1 MMSAEQR
8 HAKKARRKD
17 RGFGAGKIVA
27 VLAVVTLAGA
37 GGIYLAQSDDGGSRV
52 LSAELHP
59 ASVTDFEITALA
71 SGELEAARSIEIKN
85 PLDVSSTIEEL
96 VPEGTFVRRG
106 DVLVKLN
113 TEELQNR
120 LQQEELAVVNAQND
134 YDQADG
140 ALKIQLSENATRL
153 RDARLRVELA
163 DLALQRW
170 KEGEVAKRREELRIA
185 KERSD
190 RELDRLDEKVRRS
203 RELESQGFLSRDELQ
218 RDEIAFKEAQAA
230 QTIADL
236 NILIYNTFEYPEAEK
251 TRQADVTNAEDNL
264 ARTIEQNEIN
274 RLNRQA
280 SVDTRKEQLR
290 LRIENRDKLRTQ
302 IEAAIISAPADGLVV
317 YESTMQSSRRSMN
330 EGPLSVGQ
338 QIRPRETLI
347 YLPDTSEM
355 VASVR
360 IHESL
365 QGRVRAGQ
373 RAAVRVDAVDSE
385 FSGAVRSVGLLAESG
400 GWRDPNRREYTVRI
414 ALDRDQNGLE
424 RVKPSMRCDATIVIG
439 RVENSLAIPIQAV
452 FSRGPV
458 QYVYVPDGA
467 RVRPVPVWVGR
478 RSDTLAEIRGGIE
491 AGTPVLLREPR
502 SGEAMS
508 RDWTPE
514 QLADAAYTINDEG
527 EVIPD
532 FEKRGFRPGA
542 PARGGAAAAATPGSG
557 QTAEQGE
564 QTTPET
570 AAGEGSQHAAE
581 RSTQERRQRRAARE
595 AAEAN

>member
-1 MMSAEQR
+1 MAVQQ
-8 HAKKARRKD
+8 KKNGKIRRKN
-17 RGFGAGKIVA
+17 RGFGAGKTIA

-37 GGIYLAQSDDGGSRV
+37 GGIYLAQSGEGDSRV

-59 ASVTDFEITALA
+59 ASVMDFEITALA

-96 VPEGTFVRRG
+96 VPEGTFVQRG

-120 LQQEELAVVNAQND
+120 LQQEELSVVNAQND
-134 YDQADG
+134 FDQADG

-153 RDARLRVELA
+153 RDAKLKLELA
-163 DLALQRW
+163 ELALQRW

-190 RELDRLDEKVRRS
+190 RELDRLDDKVRRS

-280 SVDTRKEQLR
+280 ALETRREQLR
-290 LRIENRDKLRTQ
+290 LRVENRDKLRAQ
-302 IEAAIISAPADGLVV
+302 VEAAIITAPAEGLVV

-330 EGPLSVGQ
+330 DGPLSVGQ

-347 YLPDTSEM
+347 YLPDTTEM
-355 VASVR
+355 VAAVR

-365 QGRVRAGQ
+365 QGRVRQGQ
-373 RAAVRVDAVDSE
+373 RATVRVDAVDTE
-385 FSGAVRSVGLLAESG
+385 FSGVVRSVGLLAETG

-414 ALDRDQNGLE
+414 AIDRGQNNLE

-439 RVENSLAIPIQAV
+439 QVEQTLSIPVQAV

-458 QYVYVPDGA
+458 QYVYVPEGQ
-467 RVRPVPVWVGR
+467 RVRPQPVWVGR
-478 RSDTLAEIRGGIE
+478 RSDTFAEIRGGLE
-491 AGTPVLLREPR
+491 PGTPVLLRDPR

-514 QLADAAYTINDEG
+514 QLADAAYQINDEG
-527 EVIPD
+527 DIIPD
-532 FEKRGFRPGA
+532 LEKRGFRRAA
-542 PARGGAAAAATPGSG
+542 PAASAEPGRAARQGEASAPAAAQQQASG
-557 QTAEQGE
+557 QSEQ
-564 QTTPET
+564 
-570 AAGEGSQHAAE
+570 
-581 RSTQERRQRRAARE
+581 RQRRRTTDQASTPS
-595 AAEAN
+595 N

>member
-1 MMSAEQR
+1 MAGRQNRNENN
-8 HAKKARRKD
+8 RRKG
-17 RGFGAGKIVA
+17 RGFGAGKIIA
-27 VLAVVTLAGA
+27 GLAVVTLAGA
-37 GGIYLAQSDDGGSRV
+37 GGIYLAQSGEGDSRV

-59 ASVTDFEITALA
+59 ASVMDFEITALA

-134 YDQADG
+134 FDQADG

-153 RDARLRVELA
+153 RDAQLRLDLA
-163 DLALQRW
+163 KLALQRW
-170 KEGEVAKRREELRIA
+170 KDGEVAKRREELRIA
-185 KERSD
+185 HERATRELKRLSDRFERSQTLHSD
-190 RELDRLDEKVRRS
+190 
-203 RELESQGFLSRDELQ
+203 GFLSSDELQ
-218 RDEIAFKEAQAA
+218 RDEIAHLEAIA
-230 QTIADL
+230 TLKIADL
-236 NILIYNTFEYPEAEK
+236 NKQIYEEFEYPEAEK
-251 TRQADVTNAEDNL
+251 SRMADVTNAEDNL

-280 SVDTRKEQLR
+280 ALETRREQLR
-290 LRIENRDKLRTQ
+290 LRIENRDKLRAQ
-302 IEAAIISAPADGLVV
+302 VEAAIITAPAEGLVV

-330 EGPLSVGQ
+330 DGPLSVGQ

-347 YLPDTSEM
+347 FLPDTTEM
-355 VASVR
+355 VAAVR

-365 QGRVRAGQ
+365 QGRVRPGQ
-373 RAAVRVDAVDSE
+373 RATVRVDAVDTE
-385 FSGAVRSVGLLAESG
+385 FSGVVRSVGLLAETG

-414 ALDRDQNGLE
+414 AIDRNQNNLE

-439 RVENSLAIPIQAV
+439 QVEQTVSIPVQAV

-458 QYVYVPDGA
+458 QYVYVPEGP

-478 RSDTLAEIRGGIE
+478 RSDTFAEIRGGLE

-514 QLADAAYTINDEG
+514 QLAAAAFEINDAG
-527 EVIPD
+527 EIVPD
-532 FEKRGFRPGA
+532 FEKRGARRPGTSQA
-542 PARGGAAAAATPGSG
+542 PSSPTASSSGEERPATAARG
-557 QTAEQGE
+557 
-564 QTTPET
+564 
-570 AAGEGSQHAAE
+570 
-581 RSTQERRQRRAARE
+581 QERRRPASSGSSP
-595 AAEAN
+595 AN